1 MGSAFELLALCRSGA
16 AQWERVGTGFV
27 GLALGLSSV
36 LSVSLPYSF
45 LTLLLVPNIDGC
57 PLNCGFCIYLSSST
71 QSLTF
76 FNFFFFDS
84 LLWHIVREQLR
95 CLNDSVSLSHRQL
108 HRCGCGWLALWEV
121 KCGLWVLD
129 KMCSSPIREGPAA
142 DVMRWKHSLPLAYR
156 SCSAL
161 ASCDCS

>member
-76 FNFFFFDS
+76 FKKNYF
-84 LLWHIVREQLR
+84 
-95 CLNDSVSLSHRQL
+95 
-108 HRCGCGWLALWEV
+108 
-121 KCGLWVLD
+121 GL
-129 KMCSSPIREGPAA
+129 
-142 DVMRWKHSLPLAYR
+142 
-156 SCSAL
+156 SAL
-161 ASCDCS
+161 TYCQRATTLFERQRFLVTPSTAPLWLRLIGPVGSEMRAVSS

>member
-76 FNFFFFDS
+76 FLFFLFWTLYFD
-84 LLWHIVREQLR
+84 I
-95 CLNDSVSLSHRQL
+95 LSESNYAVWTTAFPCHTVD
-108 HRCGCGWLALWEV
+108 CTAV
-121 KCGLWVLD
+121 A
-129 KMCSSPIREGPAA
+129 AA
-142 DVMRWKHSLPLAYR
+142 DWPCGKWNAGCEFLTKCVNLQSEKDRPLMSWGGSTR
-156 SCSAL
+156 C
-161 ASCDCS
+161 C